1 MAGPAAEVMIDSAC
15 AAQTMHLVDG
25 GGRRLGRVFDLRC
38 DWRPGSQD
46 ACVDEIIY
54 GRTGLLER
62 VGLRERRPDSVRW
75 SALRRVEG
83 RAIVVGETSRPA

>member
-1 MAGPAAEVMIDSAC
+1 MAGPAAEVVIASAC

-25 GGRRLGRVFDLRC
+25 AGRRLGHVFDLRC
-38 DWRPGSQD
+38 DWRPGGQG
-46 ACVDEIIY
+46 ATCVDEIIY

-75 SALRRVEG
+75 SAVRGVEG
-83 RAIVVGETSRPA
+83 RSILVRER